1 MKETIRTYHVDDVDI
16 DIEIVETSRKQ
27 VLSYLDNL
35 IDCIDRKDELWKSGR
50 QYMDNIDVSEMCVMI
65 AYKDGTEDYINE
77 EYDGHKIR
85 RTNIS
90 GIVYDDEGGTSIYGN
105 YTVNEWGVVTPE

>member
-1 MKETIRTYHVDDVDI
+1 MN
-16 DIEIVETSRKQ
+16 Q

-35 IDCIDRKDELWKSGR
+35 IDCIDRKDELWKSGRQYDELWKSGR

-77 EYDGHKIR
+77 EYDGHKVR

-90 GIVYDDEGGTSIYGN
+90 GIVYDDEGGTSVYGN